1 MRTTWIALT
10 WMMLLS
16 LRGLGALGGG
26 FLFHADSVSADPGTI
41 VVVPIRASGFD
52 SIISIQGTI
61 GWDSSKL
68 DFQGVQMMGLPS
80 MSNAN
85 FGTSYINQGR
95 LTFSWNE
102 QNLTPIT
109 VADSTVLF
117 GVAFLVTGPQGAD
130 VPVNIIGAPTL
141 LEVVDWSYTPIGF
154 SVRSGNVHVNVLPV
168 CEFPDSLGARQVGNV
183 QADLV
188 WYSQNA
194 GADYTVEWG
203 TWGFVQGNG
212 LGTVSGTSIAGINAV
227 HVTGLMPGTAYEYYV
242 HEQCDSL
249 NSSETGP
256 SGFMTDSLRVFVP
269 DTVYL
274 FADSVADFQTSTVHV
289 ALRVGSFANIISA
302 QGTLSWNPAIA
313 TFQNVSMYGLPA
325 MSGSNFGTSQTAL
338 GKLSFSWNDPSLI
351 GQSLP
356 DSAALF
362 ELEFQLLGAPGT
374 HSDLDSTNVPV
385 VWEFVNTDFVVVF
398 DSLIPGHMLVL
409 DTSTQ
414 AVGEAVRQPLV
425 AYPNPVSLANGGLR
439 LQLPKGMEIETMEWI
454 NALGQTTTG
463 AGNWVQ
469 SGGEIACQVPSGVVP
484 GVWTLRVVTAAGPLD
499 YRIVVNRH

>member
-1 MRTTWIALT
+1 MRTTWIAFT
-10 WMMLLS
+10 WMMFLS
-16 LRGLGALGGG
+16 LKGLGALGGG
-26 FLFHADSVSADPGTI
+26 FFFHADSVSADPGTV
-41 VVVPIRASGFD
+41 VVVPIRGSGFD

-85 FGTSYINQGR
+85 FGMSYINQGR

-117 GVAFLVTGPQGAD
+117 AVAFLVTGPQGAD

-168 CEFPDSLGARQVGNV
+168 CEFPDSLGAVQVGQV

-188 WYSQNA
+188 WHSQNA

-212 LGTVSGTSIAGINAV
+212 LGTVTGTSVAGSNAV
-227 HVTGLMPGTAYEYYV
+227 QVTGLSPGTAYEYYV

-249 NSSETGP
+249 NSTEAGP

-269 DTVYL
+269 DTVFL
-274 FADSVADFQTSTVHV
+274 FADSVAGFQGSTVHV

-302 QGTLSWNPAIA
+302 QGTLFWNPSVS
-313 TFQNVSMYGLPA
+313 TFQSVSMYGLPA
-325 MSGSNFGTSQTAL
+325 MSGSNFGTSQAAL

-351 GQSLP
+351 GQSLA

-362 ELEFQLLGAPGT
+362 ELEFQLMGVPGT
-374 HSDLDSTNVPV
+374 NTDLDSTHVPV
-385 VWEFVNTDFVVVF
+385 IWEVVNTDFLVVF
-398 DSLIPGHMLVL
+398 DSLVPGHMQVL

-414 AVGEAVRQPLV
+414 AAGEAVTSRLV
-425 AYPNPVSLANGGLR
+425 AYPNPVSLANGGLKLR
-439 LQLPKGMEIETMEWI
+439 LPEGAEVEGMAWI
-454 NALGQTTTG
+454 NALGQTLSG
-463 AGNWVQ
+463 EDNWVQ
-469 SGGEIACQVPSGVVP
+469 SGGEVACHVPTGAVP
-484 GVWTLRVVTAAGPLD
+484 GIWTLRVLTAAGPLD
-499 YRIVVNRH
+499 YRIVVDRH